1 MHFTIAPEW
10 TPAVKN
16 RMHRVTLLESTCI
29 SPVSALTCLLL
40 WNDALGMLISV
51 SLEKAETRKVK
62 T

>member
-10 TPAVKN
+10 TPAVKT
-16 RMHRVTLLESTCI
+16 RMHRVILLESTCI
-29 SPVSALTCLLL
+29 SPVSALTLLL